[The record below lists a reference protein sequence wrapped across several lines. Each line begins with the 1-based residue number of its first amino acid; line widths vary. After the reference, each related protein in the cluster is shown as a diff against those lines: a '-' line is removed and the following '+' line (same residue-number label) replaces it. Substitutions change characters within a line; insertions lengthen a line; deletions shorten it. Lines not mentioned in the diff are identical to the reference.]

1 MNGAHHHY
9 HDSNSNGLSNGFS
22 KSRSDSSQVDHSGD
36 RSPVQPKTII
46 HQGNGLSGHE
56 QRHQHTPSNRTSPN
70 RSRSRALS
78 ITPPKLAPFF
88 ADPSSSSLLPQK
100 NDSRNSSTSSQLGG
114 SRDSLG
120 STSSRSGPLR
130 RASFNLATGPLNL
143 NPSSTTSLASPSSPS
158 YSTIAVARARAAAA
172 AAASAEGQGATESNF
187 AGSGVFP
194 GIPPFSYSSSS
205 YSSPPPP
212 PPPTSFSSSSKNN
225 HDIFGADL
233 QINGQPPVQQPS
245 TLLASS
251 SSSLHS
257 STSTSPT
264 TAVTGKSDSG
274 PVSLPLTHLQDN
286 AIAEREV
293 SMILQD
299 FLYLGGEL
307 IDEDQITEL
316 ESHGV
321 KRILNVAEN
330 CDDEIWIKRFG
341 TTGYLKVGLR
351 DHVDQDLKDG
361 LDEAIKFIAA
371 SKTPIYVHCQAGKSR
386 SVATVIGYLIQECH
400 WPLKRAYDH
409 VVERRRCM
417 SPNIGFVSQLVM
429 LEERVLGLEKAGGIV
444 SVGSSAEQG
453 LQP

>member
-1 MNGAHHHY
+1 MASQYAISEQLPTHKETEEATTFTASTTMNGIHHHY
-9 HDSNSNGLSNGFS
+9 HDSNGNSLSNGY
-22 KSRSDSSQVDHSGD
+22 SQVEHSGGS
-36 RSPVQPKTII
+36 SPVQPKTII

-56 QRHQHTPSNRTSPN
+56 QRHQHTLSNRIGPN
-70 RSRSRALS
+70 KSRSRTLS

-88 ADPSSSSLLPQK
+88 ANSSSSSALPQK
-100 NDSRNSSTSSQLGG
+100 NDSRSSSTSSQLGG

-130 RASFNLATGPLNL
+130 RASFNLATGSLNL
-143 NPSSTTSLASPSSPS
+143 NQSSTTSLASPSSPS

-172 AAASAEGQGATESNF
+172 AAASAEGQGATESNL

-194 GIPPFSYSSSS
+194 GVPPFSY
-205 YSSPPPP
+205 
-212 PPPTSFSSSSKNN
+212 
-225 HDIFGADL
+225 DAFGADL
-233 QINGQPPVQQPS
+233 QINGLPSAQQLS
-245 TLLASS
+245 TPQASS

-257 STSTSPT
+257 SASTSPT
-264 TAVTGKSDSG
+264 AAVTGGSNSG
-274 PVSLPLTHLQDN
+274 SVSLPLTHLQDN

-307 IDEDQITEL
+307 IDEAQITEL
-316 ESHGV
+316 ENLGV
-321 KRILNVAEN
+321 KRVLNMAEN
-330 CDDEIWIKRFG
+330 CDDKIWIERFG
-341 TTGYLKVGLR
+341 PTSYLKVGLR

-371 SKTPIYVHCQAGKSR
+371 SKTPVYVHCQAGKSR
-386 SVATVIGYLIQECH
+386 SVATVIGYLIQNHH

-429 LEERVLGLEKAGGIV
+429 LEERILGPGKAGGIV
-444 SVGSSAEQG
+444 SVVSSAEQG
-453 LQP
+453 LQS